1 METPDTVDLLQ
12 ASVGAEISKSLGE
25 SQSRT
30 AKLILEQEEPEGEQE
45 IFFGALF
52 NLEHSPAFKFLE
64 QKRAR
69 KEMPEKR

>member
-1 METPDTVDLLQ
+1 MAVGET
-12 ASVGAEISKSLGE
+12 
-25 SQSRT
+25 QSRT

-52 NLEHSPAFKFLE
+52 NLDHSPAFKFLE

-69 KEMPEKR
+69 KEMPEKRYVDVI